1 MNLIYKRRR
10 VLTEQLAEKLGC
22 QVYKEGVGLFVW
34 AKLPSGIASAEAFI
48 NDILYQKH
56 LFITPGTILVV
67 MVKVIF
73 GLHCASRGKKYKR
86 RLIDFLP

>member
-1 MNLIYKRRR
+1 MGKVTIR
-10 VLTEQLAEKLGC
+10 
-22 QVYKEGVGLFVW
+22 
-34 AKLPSGIASAEAFI
+34 IASAEAFI

-73 GLHCASRGKKYKR
+73 GLHCASKRKNTRGGDRFCVGEMIKSR
-86 RLIDFLP
+86 

>member
-1 MNLIYKRRR
+1 
-10 VLTEQLAEKLGC
+10 
-22 QVYKEGVGLFVW
+22 LFVW
-34 AKLPSGIASAEAFI
+34 AKLPSIASAEAFI

-73 GLHCASRGKKYKR
+73 GLHCASKRKIQEAIDRFCVVEMKKVGNKR
-86 RLIDFLP
+86 LA